1 MARAKVT
8 KPSAKDA
15 QPPATTSGAQAAQ
28 PAPSNAQPP
37 ASVPAVLVPRNM
49 LRAELESRSPRSLTA
64 LIFSLMDQFPSTVPF
79 VAKQVN
85 TALVFGSSDMR
96 LPDTIVVP
104 AKVWFGKDE
113 GVGDGDAGDEG
124 ETAGKEKAKGKGRGK
139 VKADRDKEK
148 ELWTKDPTLD
158 EDEVVGGS
166 DKENAEG
173 KKPATQAKGK
183 GKEPAA
189 PLKGKEPVANARGKV
204 PATQTKGKEHATQP
218 DASRKRAASRAPSPT
233 PKPQSKRRKAD
244 ENVRM
249 DSASPAATSEP
260 SGSST
265 PSAPFSPAGV
275 FTLTCPYLSEAWP
288 DACANP
294 LTLRLAPSSTGSHL
308 WGAFKLGVLDG
319 ILRSTTPPPY
329 IPSKAIEFI
338 WRARSSGDVNEDDE
352 PDVEVDDDDQT
363 GTLLFMPDGTL
374 RGVLEGS
381 FLPDEECIF
390 LARRKTGDKRFRAPG
405 ERLLK
410 QWKREWRK
418 LPGEQPGG
426 VGLWGR
432 SKEPPAASDTS
443 EDQTLYIMPAY

>member
-8 KPSAKDA
+8 KPSAQDA
-15 QPPATTSGAQAAQ
+15 QPSATASGAHPSQ
-28 PAPSNAQPP
+28 PAPYNAQPP
-37 ASVPAVLVPRNM
+37 TSVPAVLVPRNM
-49 LRAELESRSPRSLTA
+49 LRAELESRSPKSLTS
-64 LIFSLMDQFPSTVPF
+64 LIFSLMAKLPSTVPF
-79 VAKQVN
+79 VAKQAN

-113 GVGDGDAGDEG
+113 GEGDGDAGDEG
-124 ETAGKEKAKGKGRGK
+124 ETAGKGKAKGKGRGK

-189 PLKGKEPVANARGKV
+189 PLKGKEPVANARGKE
-204 PATQTKGKEHATQP
+204 QTKGKEHATQP

-233 PKPQSKRRKAD
+233 PRPQSKRRKAD
-244 ENVRM
+244 ENV
-249 DSASPAATSEP
+249 P

-294 LTLRLAPSSTGSHL
+294 LILRLAPSSTGSHL

-319 ILRSTTPPPY
+319 VLRSTTPPPF

-338 WRARSSGDVNEDDE
+338 WRARSSGDVNEDNE

-374 RGVLEGS
+374 RGVLEGA
-381 FLPDEECIF
+381 FLPDEQCIF

>member
-1 MARAKVT
+1 MPRAKASRL
-8 KPSAKDA
+8 PS
-15 QPPATTSGAQAAQ
+15 QPAPNASGAQAAQ
-28 PAPSNAQPP
+28 PPATSNTQPP
-37 ASVPAVLVPRNM
+37 SSFPAVLVPRNM
-49 LRAELESRSPRSLTA
+49 LRTELESRSPKSLTS

-79 VAKQVN
+79 VAKQAN

-113 GVGDGDAGDEG
+113 GEGDGDAGDEG
-124 ETAGKEKAKGKGRGK
+124 ETAGKGKAKGKGRGK

-148 ELWTKDPTLD
+148 EMWTKDPTLD

-173 KKPATQAKGK
+173 KKPVTQAKG
-183 GKEPAA
+183 
-189 PLKGKEPVANARGKV
+189 KGKEPVANARGKE
-204 PATQTKGKEHATQP
+204 QTKGKEHATQL

-249 DSASPAATSEP
+249 DSSSPAATSEA

-265 PSAPFSPAGV
+265 TSAPFSPAGV

-319 ILRSTTPPPY
+319 VLRSTTPPPF

-338 WRARSSGDVNEDDE
+338 WRARSSGDVNEDNE

-381 FLPDEECIF
+381 FLPDEQCIF